1 MVEQLVTFLIGFI
14 HLTLSFDGWSSK
26 GGAEIY
32 TVHITTPLWQSYL
45 VDGLMLTGL
54 STVGHNLFGLISEVS
69 MHRQCHIPPHSCCRL
84 SYGLLHIF
92 FPLLSLTQLGMSR
105 NADA

>member
-1 MVEQLVTFLIGFI
+1 VAEQLVTFLIGFI

-32 TVHITTPLWQSYL
+32 TVHITTPLRQSYL

-54 STVGHNLFGLISEVS
+54 STDGQNLFSLISEVS
-69 MHRQCHIPPHSCCRL
+69 MHRQYDNVAFHLTVAAGYLTVCCI
-84 SYGLLHIF
+84 SF
-92 FPLLSLTQLGMSR
+92 FHHCL
-105 NADA
+105 